1 MKASV
6 SSQSVAPGRFSKR
19 NTAIGMASPP
29 SSNETQGL
37 QQQPYKPP
45 DSLPPPL
52 AQSHGTPIL
61 PILFGLGGALAL
73 GVTLFAASR
82 FIYVYIVFNV
92 LLGLGI
98 GIAMSIG
105 IRLSRYTG
113 EGVLFGLTILYSLLC
128 YVVFNYVLYH
138 WVLLVGVPYFSPSFL
153 QFLQIRAEQTTLIWG
168 INPGTTGNMI
178 PWIVEAV
185 ITLLFAVK
193 IVAKAVREC
202 HIESVPPAV
211 LEFVFRLAFQGHD
224 RPAMER
230 ELEKRGWSRPEER
243 QQAILAARSAA
254 AVLQESQQVETE
266 IEKRMKALQMESG
279 GYIS

>member
-1 MKASV
+1 M
-6 SSQSVAPGRFSKR
+6 
-19 NTAIGMASPP
+19 
-29 SSNETQGL
+29 NETQGH
-37 QQQPYKPP
+37 QRQPYKPP

-52 AQSHGTPIL
+52 GQVHRTPIL

-73 GVTLFAASR
+73 GVALFAASR

-105 IRLSRYTG
+105 IRLARYTS

-138 WVLLVGVPYFSPSFL
+138 WVLLVGVPYFSPTFL
-153 QFLQIRAEQTTLIWG
+153 EFLQIRAEQATLIWG
-168 INPGTTGNMI
+168 IKPGTAGNII

-193 IVAKAVREC
+193 IVGGAVREC
-202 HIESVPPAV
+202 RIESVPLAV
-211 LEFVFRLAFQGHD
+211 LEFVFRLGFQGHD
-224 RPAMER
+224 RPAVER
-230 ELEKRGWSRPEER
+230 ELEKRGWSRPKDR

-254 AVLQESQQVETE
+254 FVLQESQQVETE
-266 IEKRMKALQMESG
+266 MNERIKTLQIESG
-279 GYIS
+279 GYVS